1 MNEIEKQLVQEVIK
15 MFSDMAD
22 SLERIANALEE
33 KDDGN
38 IEENRDSYRK

>member
-1 MNEIEKQLVQEVIK
+1 MNEIEKQLVNEVIK

-38 IEENRDSYRK
+38 IEEIRDSYRK